1 MIPGLG
7 RSLKEGMAIYPST
20 LAWRIPM
27 DRGAWWATIHRGHT
41 ESDMTEVTKQQQQYK
56 DGLASW
62 SFSNL
67 KFSVINRRGILERGD
82 IRIPVTDLC

>member
-1 MIPGLG
+1 LIPGLG
-7 RSLKEGMAIYPST
+7 RSPEEGHGSLPQYSC
-20 LAWRIPM
+20 LEN
-27 DRGAWWATIHRGHT
+27 WWATIHRGYT

-82 IRIPVTDLC
+82 ICMPVTDLC